1 MPDEPMTEPHELT
14 ASEGL
19 RAREAGQLSAEAWVA
34 SCLERIAAREP
45 AVLAWEYLD
54 RDDALARARELDRAG
69 GGGLAAGVPFGVK
82 DIIDTADMP
91 TAYGTPIHAGHRPA
105 RDAGCVAITRAAGA
119 VLLGKTVT
127 TEFGHRYPGKTRNP
141 FNPAHTP
148 GGSSSGSAAAVGDR
162 MIPLAYGTQTTGSV
176 IRPAAY
182 CGTVGY
188 KPTYGDFNNNG
199 VMPNSPSLDT
209 IGVMVRS
216 VEDLALVRSVLL
228 EEPLQPLRPPTV
240 RDLTIGLYRSPYW
253 ERAEAYTRS
262 HVEDAARQLSGMG
275 AKVKDAELP
284 GVGAD
289 FEKLFRIISGF
300 EFSRTVSFERF
311 SRPAALS
318 AVLREGR
325 VKDGLEAS
333 YQDYRQAT
341 RRLERLRLEADDV
354 LGGYD
359 VLITPSAPGE
369 PPKGLATTGNA
380 IFNSFWTALG
390 TPAVT
395 LPLFQGPSGLPVG
408 LQLVAGRFQDRRL
421 FDVAETVMRALG

>member
-1 MPDEPMTEPHELT
+1 MTEAYELT
-14 ASEGL
+14 ATEGL
-19 RAREAGQLSAEAWVA
+19 KAIAAGELTAEAWVA

-45 AVLAWEYLD
+45 AALAWEYLD
-54 RDDALARARELDRAG
+54 REGALARARALDRAG
-69 GGGLAAGVPFGVK
+69 GGGLAAGVPFGAK

-91 TAYGTPIHAGHRPA
+91 TAYGSPIHQGHRPG

-176 IRPAAY
+176 IRPSAF

-209 IGVMVRS
+209 IGAIVRS

-228 EEPLQPLRPPTV
+228 EEPLAALKPPAI
-240 RDLTIGLYRSPYW
+240 RDLAIGFYRSPFW
-253 ERAEAYTRS
+253 DRAEGDTRS
-262 HVEDAARQLSGMG
+262 HLERAAMKLSGMG
-275 AKVKDAELP
+275 ARVKDAALP
-284 GVGAD
+284 GIGAE
-289 FEKLFRIISGF
+289 FEKLFRVISGF
-300 EFSRTVSFERF
+300 EFARTVSWERLN
-311 SRPAALS
+311 RAEALS

-325 VKDGLEAS
+325 MKDGMEAT
-333 YQDYRQAT
+333 YDDYRRAT
-341 RRLERLRLEADDV
+341 RRLDRLRLESDDA
-354 LGGYD
+354 LEGYD
-359 VLITPSAPGE
+359 VLMTPSAPGE
-369 PPKGLATTGNA
+369 PPKGLTTTGNA
-380 IFNSFWTALG
+380 IFNSIWTALG
-390 TPAVT
+390 TPVVT
-395 LPLFQGPSGLPVG
+395 LPLFKGPSGLPVG
-408 LQLVAGRFQDRRL
+408 LQLIAGRFKDRRL
-421 FDVAETVMRALG
+421 FDVAEAVMKALG